1 MNILDRFLC
10 SVKKHPKRNT
20 IVAAAL
26 VAIIVPAVIFAWG
39 PSRATFT
46 YENPAPYVTFN
57 SITDNPKV
65 GDERNFVRIREANS
79 SDNFA
84 DSVNLQAGKT
94 YEVMIFYHNNAAS
107 NLNDSGQGVAQN
119 VTTRVQM
126 PGTVKSG
133 NTATITGFI
142 DSSNANPGEVW
153 DNAYAVANSGDVALR
168 YVQGSAKIAS
178 SNGAVNGAA
187 LSDNIFS
194 TGVKLGYNS
203 LDGVIPGCNQYS
215 GYVTFDFTVDQPNF
229 TITKQ
234 VSVDGGKTWAK
245 SVNASAGQT
254 ILYRLIYQNT
264 GTIQQNDVVL
274 KDTMPTNVSY
284 VSGSSLIAN
293 TTTGGSYKSTV
304 DGVTS
309 NGGYDIGSY
318 SPNGTNYLKFSAVVA
333 SADKLSCG
341 NNNLVNTVSAV
352 TANGTKTDSTTVTV
366 NKTCTTPTN
375 NTTPPTTNN
384 TVTTST
390 PATLPQT
397 GISTDILSIVGL
409 GCITAGT
416 AYYIKSKKTLKKN

>member
-10 SVKKHPKRNT
+10 AIKKHPKRNT
-20 IVAAAL
+20 IFAAIAAA
-26 VAIIVPAVIFAWG
+26 VIAPAIIFAWG

-46 YENPAPYVTFN
+46 YENPAPYVTFD

-79 SDNFA
+79 SDNFS
-84 DSVNLQAGKT
+84 DSVNLQPGKT

-107 NLNDSGQGVAQN
+107 NLNDSGKGVAQD

-133 NTATITGFI
+133 STATITGFI
-142 DSSNANPGEVW
+142 DSSNATPNEVW
-153 DNAYAVANSGDVALR
+153 DNTYAVASNGDVALR

-178 SNGAVNGAA
+178 SNGAVNGAS

-203 LDGVIPGCNQYS
+203 LDGVLPGCNQYS

-234 VSVDGGKTWAK
+234 VSVDNGKTWTK
-245 SVNASAGQT
+245 NANANPGQT

-264 GTIQQNDVVL
+264 GTIQQNDVVI
-274 KDTMPTNVSY
+274 KDTMPSNVSY
-284 VSGSSLIAN
+284 VAGSSLIAN
-293 TTTGGSYKSTV
+293 TTTGGSYKTTV

-309 NGGYDIGSY
+309 SGGYDIGSY
-318 SPNGTNYLKFSAVVA
+318 SPNGNNYFKFSAVVA
-333 SADKLSCG
+333 PSDQLSCG
-341 NNNLVNTVSAV
+341 NNSLVNSVQAI
-352 TANGTKTDSTTVTV
+352 TANGTKTDSATINV
-366 NKTCTTPTN
+366 NKTCSTPSNNTTPTPTPTN
-375 NTTPPTTNN
+375 N
-384 TVTTST
+384 T

-397 GISTDILSIVGL
+397 GISTDILSIIGL
-409 GCITAGT
+409 GCITAGII
-416 AYYIKSKKTLKKN
+416 YYAKSKKAIKK